1 MWCWWWWY
9 WFGPRIAFQR
19 SKVATGCRE
28 RPRCV
33 QGGCDLGRSMFVAV
47 QMGETLEVFFCIK
60 NGKDIKVGW
69 HSECDLTRFHHL
81 MNWDSMKAY
90 LFLIWPGFKRRV
102 NHTYPAHHRID
113 VVWVSTTLL
122 PIHLYPRIVWDSLS
136 WLCCLQRPG
145 RKVLLLIFVNLFHWP
160 PFFFYDS
167 GGWSAES
174 ESHMFLRNPT
184 RWFLGVLSHPI
195 TNHQSPPE
203 LLQF

>member
-1 MWCWWWWY
+1 MGNQNLRLTGMWCWWWWY

-160 PFFFYDS
+160 PFFF
-167 GGWSAES
+167 
-174 ESHMFLRNPT
+174 
-184 RWFLGVLSHPI
+184 
-195 TNHQSPPE
+195 
-203 LLQF
+203 